1 MSFADIWE
9 RGFWT
14 VLIMIF
20 VTLVWLKL
28 IDPHIEYMWSGF
40 LTCLVVG
47 GLYFWVW
54 VIRGR
59 NALKKKQQSMTKES

>member
-9 RGFWT
+9 HGFWS

-28 IDPHIEYMWSGF
+28 IDPHLGYMWSGF

-47 GLYFWVW
+47 GLYFG
-54 VIRGR
+54 IRIAQGR
-59 NALKKKQQSMTKES
+59 RALKGKQHLMMKEL